1 MEKPK
6 WASSRY
12 NGGITTKAET
22 MERQDKAALTD
33 RYFNY
38 LYGGSFLRSYDLQ
51 ELEFSICS
59 NRCEVGV

>member
-33 RYFNY
+33 IGTLIIYMVVHFYSRMIYRN
-38 LYGGSFLRSYDLQ
+38 
-51 ELEFSICS
+51 
-59 NRCEVGV
+59 